1 MIKKILYTLLLGITS
16 SILYTQAQAIESEY
30 TEEFEHVKVTTLLE
44 HEGFLL
50 WYAKL
55 QGWDR
60 ELGLDIDLTIINSSG
75 TDVLEAKRNDSSAWD
90 ITAIGAVPAFIS
102 SENVPIKIIGIAN
115 DESNATDILVPN
127 NSDILKTRGWS
138 KEYPYIYGDPDS
150 IRGKNFYLRK
160 GTSSDYT
167 LANWLN
173 IFGLTEDDVNIIDS
187 QTPDIISKVNSKDA
201 DGVVL
206 WSPENYEAL
215 KNGYQIVSNSAHVA
229 AFVPVVFVSDYDYAE
244 KNPEVLSKFLA
255 LYERA
260 ARLQIEDVFKLIL
273 SYKEFLRVYTGKVYY
288 EDFCIYDLKAHPVFT
303 LEEQISMF
311 TSTDQYNSAMDLLEA
326 NIAKRFEKLYSKTM
340 NPFSFFG
347 KSFKRETTRM
357 YLDKSIEY
365 KKNNYMK
372 LN

>member
-1 MIKKILYTLLLGITS
+1 MIRKFLYTLLLGITS
-16 SILYTQAQAIESEY
+16 SFFYTQAHAVESEY
-30 TEEFEHVKVTTLLE
+30 TEDFEHVKVTMLLE
-44 HEGFLL
+44 HEGFLI

-60 ELGLDIDLTIINSSG
+60 ELGLDIDLTILNSSG
-75 TDVLEAKRNDSSAWD
+75 TDILEAKRNDPEAWN

-102 SENVPIKIIGIAN
+102 SQDVPIKIVGIAN
-115 DESNATDILVPN
+115 DESYATDIMVQN
-127 NSDILKTRGWS
+127 SSDILKTRGWS
-138 KEYPYIYGDPDS
+138 KEYPNVYGDPDS

-173 IFGLTEDDVNIIDS
+173 VFGLTEYDVNIIDTK
-187 QTPDIISKVNSKDA
+187 TPDIISKVNSKDA

-311 TSTDQYNSAMDLLEA
+311 TSTDQYKSAMDLLEA

-347 KSFKRETTRM
+347 KSFKRETTSD
-357 YLDKSIEY
+357 YLNSALEY
-365 KKNNYMK
+365 KKNKYM
-372 LN
+372 NIR